1 MVYADIYWKNEHRLL
16 CSSEVCTTTER
27 DRHEKSVSSSMKHF
41 NYDLW
46 YWDWSECWFILVHIC
61 LLWWRL

>member
-1 MVYADIYWKNEHRLL
+1 MVYSDIYWKNEHRLL

-41 NYDLW
+41 TYDLW
-46 YWDWSECWFILVHIC
+46 YWNWSEC
-61 LLWWRL
+61 